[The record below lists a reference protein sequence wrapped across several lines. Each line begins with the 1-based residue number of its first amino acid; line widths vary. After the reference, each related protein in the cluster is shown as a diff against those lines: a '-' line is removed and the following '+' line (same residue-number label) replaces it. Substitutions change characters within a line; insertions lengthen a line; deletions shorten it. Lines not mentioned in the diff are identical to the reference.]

1 MTVLRNLFAYEVFLI
16 FSYIMYIQHK
26 HFVSHVYSIITQPED
41 ICNIGKSFQ
50 YIYIPCIY
58 GPVFIEYYDIRSHHM
73 QIFSEYVN
81 NNSYNVY
88 HYPILYF
95 LFSMVSYTFI
105 YSIYIGIRLFRLH
118 FDITLNNKSSNST
131 IWNVTILDNKRFIR
145 IFNKSWGL
153 NKSRKIYYRFIGT

>member
-1 MTVLRNLFAYEVFLI
+1 MRLVYSSQDFRDDCIATKNGMNRLEHTVLNL
-16 FSYIMYIQHK
+16 
-26 HFVSHVYSIITQPED
+26 
-41 ICNIGKSFQ
+41 

-95 LFSMVSYTFI
+95 LFSMVSYSFI

-145 IFNKSWGL
+145 IFNKS
-153 NKSRKIYYRFIGT
+153 